1 LHTSKE
7 EKDVVIVLPGLT
19 PGGAERVVT
28 IVLNDWARRGISI
41 TLVLL
46 TKTGNNYYDVAPEV
60 EVVALSELP
69 VKCGKT
75 LSKIR
80 LINSICALRN
90 YLRIKKPKILISFL
104 PAINVISLLSAQGLG
119 IHTIVS
125 ERNHIQL
132 RQISRFWR
140 VMRWLTYRFAD
151 LVTINLESNRSIL
164 NHMVSQEKILHLPN
178 PINMPIQFFGDRPRK
193 RTILAVGRL
202 SNQKGYDLLI
212 HAYANC
218 KCRLE
223 GWNLV
228 IVGDGEDRYYLNSII
243 QDLELT
249 SSIELRSP
257 TKMLWEELGDCSIFV
272 MPSRFEG
279 MPNALL
285 EAIANGLVPL
295 VSEGVGDLAN
305 AISAVDH
312 RLVIPSN
319 ARSQL
324 TESLDWLTLDQIDT
338 GVTYP
343 QLVQTLDP
351 YLLRNSMPLW
361 DCLITDCL
369 KDDTS

>member
-1 LHTSKE
+1 M
-7 EKDVVIVLPGLT
+7 LPGLT

-60 EVVALSELP
+60 EVVTLSDLT
-69 VKCGKT
+69 VKYRKT

-80 LINSICALRN
+80 LINNICALRN
-90 YLRIKKPKILISFL
+90 YLRTNRPKTLISFL
-104 PAINVISLLSAQGLG
+104 PAINVISLLSTRGLG

-151 LVTINLESNRSIL
+151 LVTINLESNRAIL
-164 NHMVSQEKILHLPN
+164 NHMVSRKNILHLPN
-178 PINMPIQFFGDRPRK
+178 PVDMPIQSFEDLPRK

-202 SNQKGYDLLI
+202 SKQKGYDLLI

-228 IVGDGEDRYYLNSII
+228 VVGDGEDRYYLNRII
-243 QDLELT
+243 QDLELS

-257 TKMLWEELGDCSIFV
+257 TKTLWEELGDSSLFV

-285 EAIANGLVPL
+285 EAIAKGLVPL
-295 VSEGVGDLAN
+295 VSDGVGDLAN
-305 AISAVDH
+305 AISAVDP
-312 RLVIPSN
+312 RLVFPSN

-324 TESLDWLTLDQIDT
+324 TQSLDWLTLEQIDA
-338 GVTYP
+338 GMTYP
-343 QLVQTLDP
+343 QLVQILDP
-351 YLLRNSMPLW
+351 YLLRNAMPLW

-369 KDDTS
+369 KEIHGETPDKYHVDSN